1 MMRVASAPL
10 SPSNPLNAA
19 GQHLT
24 EGSAQSPVHVIVYED
39 LQCPDSA
46 AFRRMLD
53 EKLLPRYS
61 SGVRLEYR
69 DFPLSKHAWARQA
82 AIVARHFEETR
93 PGLGLA
99 FRKYAMAHLRQI
111 TAVNFSERLAR
122 FAKDHGVDPV
132 QAMDSLGDARLSSL
146 VEADYQE
153 GVAGGIAKTPT
164 VLVNG
169 RPFVETFTFE
179 DVAKAIEAELA
190 AAK

>member
-1 MMRVASAPL
+1 MMRPVSAPL
-10 SPSNPLNAA
+10 SPANPLVAA
-19 GQHLT
+19 GRHLT
-24 EGSAQSPVHVIVYED
+24 EGAAQSPVHVIVYED

-61 SGVRLEYR
+61 STVQFEYR
-69 DFPLSKHAWARQA
+69 DFPLSKHAWARQV
-82 AIVARHFEETR
+82 AIATRHFEEIR
-93 PGLGLA
+93 PGLALA

-111 TAVNFSERLAR
+111 TSVNFSERLSK
-122 FAKDHGVDPV
+122 FAKDHGVDPA
-132 QAMDSLGDARLSSL
+132 QAMEALGDTRLASL
-146 VEADYQE
+146 VEEDYQE
-153 GVAGGIAKTPT
+153 GVARGIAKTPT

-169 RPFVETFTFE
+169 QPFIETFAFE

>member
-1 MMRVASAPL
+1 M
-10 SPSNPLNAA
+10 
-19 GQHLT
+19 
-24 EGSAQSPVHVIVYED
+24 EGAAQSPVHVIVYED

-61 SGVRLEYR
+61 STVQFEYR
-69 DFPLSKHAWARQA
+69 DFPLSKHALARQA
-82 AIVARHFEETR
+82 AIAARHFEETR

-111 TAVNFSERLAR
+111 SVVNFSERLSK
-122 FAKDHGVDPV
+122 FAKDNDVDPQ
-132 QAMDSLGDARLSSL
+132 QALDSLGDVRLASL
-146 VEADYQE
+146 VEEDYKE
-153 GVAGGIAKTPT
+153 GVARGIAKTPT

-169 RPFVETFTFE
+169 RPFIETFSFE